1 MGERTSYEL
10 QDGVATIAMDDG
22 KVNVLSNEMLAEV
35 NGALDRAVADRAVVI
50 LTGRPGIFSAGFN
63 LPVLQTGGP
72 DGRAML
78 NSGFELAERL
88 LSFPTPVVI
97 ACPGHAIAMAAF
109 LLLSGDYRIGTAGPY
124 RIVANEVA
132 IGLTMPKTA
141 IELCRQ
147 RLTPAH
153 FVRAV
158 TLSEVYSPDGAI
170 AAGFLDQVAPPD
182 GLDEAA
188 HEVAS
193 RLATL
198 APEAYTVTKRRA
210 THDTL
215 AAVHAALEAD
225 AQEFATP

>member
-72 DGRAML
+72 DARAML

-198 APEAYTVTKRRA
+198 VPEAYTVTKRRA
-210 THDTL
+210 MHDTL

>member
-1 MGERTSYEL
+1 VGERTSYEL

-72 DGRAML
+72 DARAML

-198 APEAYTVTKRRA
+198 VPEAYTVTKRRA
-210 THDTL
+210 MHDTL

>member
-1 MGERTSYEL
+1 VGERTSYEL

-63 LPVLQTGGP
+63 LPVLQAGGP
-72 DGRAML
+72 DARAML

-198 APEAYTVTKRRA
+198 VPEAYTVTKRRA
-210 THDTL
+210 MHDTL

>member
-63 LPVLQTGGP
+63 LPVLQAGGP
-72 DGRAML
+72 DARAML

-198 APEAYTVTKRRA
+198 VPEAYTVTKRRA
-210 THDTL
+210 MHDTL